1 MSVAFSPCVGSVFRV
16 YFAAQSGVVDFT
28 CMSLTLPT
36 ITNVL
41 NVLTSA
47 PPPLPADVLAIQ
59 LTWCSIELHLSI
71 ICACVAGLKP
81 LFARYLPT
89 LIGSSW
95 LSSNTG
101 PQTTGRVTGAFGTS
115 AVRSRSDTVVELRNL
130 GDGAT
135 GGNGEVF
142 NIQIKKS
149 TTTATYMDGQS
160 SMLEAGKVDSDRDDA
175 SQYEP
180 EAKRQ

>member
-1 MSVAFSPCVGSVFRV
+1 M
-16 YFAAQSGVVDFT
+16 
-28 CMSLTLPT
+28 
-36 ITNVL
+36 
-41 NVLTSA
+41 
-47 PPPLPADVLAIQ
+47 
-59 LTWCSIELHLSI
+59 
-71 ICACVAGLKP
+71 
-81 LFARYLPT
+81 
-89 LIGSSW
+89 
-95 LSSNTG
+95 
-101 PQTTGRVTGAFGTS
+101 
-115 AVRSRSDTVVELRNL
+115 VELRNL